1 MDAHVHAR
9 RFFFL
14 KKYRQKYPLLPSLQ
28 PSEAGEMHF
37 EEEIRSR
44 GPKDHEAQES
54 FPRRHYPDRVRG
66 YLLSP
71 APSGAPLFQLFPL
84 NHFLRRTANA
94 AGFCPETDAKIDSQ
108 KPEKTRVN
116 RGCRP
121 SYRVPIFFLK
131 IAAIFPSWAIQYE
144 RNFYSP
150 HLGCIAIYQLPAL
163 RGEIGPN
170 AKEEAALVTPKQ
182 RRRQSVARF
191 NPQPEGLG
199 PIFPISASLLAR
211 RYPISVARRS
221 LISKKL
227 APSAD

>member
-71 APSGAPLFQLFPL
+71 ALSGAPLFQLFPL

-150 HLGCIAIYQLPAL
+150 HL
-163 RGEIGPN
+163 EHSW
-170 AKEEAALVTPKQ
+170 KT
-182 RRRQSVARF
+182 
-191 NPQPEGLG
+191 
-199 PIFPISASLLAR
+199 
-211 RYPISVARRS
+211 RS
-221 LISKKL
+221 LFKRRARWLFLEKKATQPLAFSLHPFQKCDTSDCSKST
-227 APSAD
+227 PFFER